1 MPRQDHLEAFLADY
15 PPAVQEIASAARRL
29 LKEALPGIDE
39 TVDASAKLIGY
50 RYGPG
55 YKGLLCTLIMSKT
68 GVKLGIFRGAELP
81 DPKQLLSGTG
91 KLHRHVQLRKVADL
105 KTPGL
110 KPLIETALAS
120 WRARA
125 GVA

>member
-1 MPRQDHLEAFLADY
+1 MPRQDDVKAFLADY

-29 LKEALPGIDE
+29 LKEALPGIEE
-39 TVDASAKLIGY
+39 TVDASANLVGY

-55 YKGLLCTLIMSKT
+55 YKGLVSTLIMSQT
-68 GVKLGIFRGAELP
+68 GVKLGIVRGAELP
-81 DPKQLLSGTG
+81 DPKHVMSGTG

-110 KPLIETALAS
+110 KPLLQTALAS